1 MKKKLTATVTA
12 AALILTVAVSATGCG
27 KKATPEN
34 LLTDLNKNIKKVESV
49 SGNMKMTASM
59 GDDTGS
65 AGMSMDVDM
74 ESTRKP
80 AATHMDGEF
89 SIKYNGSDIN
99 TTIEAYA
106 LIEDDEVVTYTN
118 TNEAWSKSTS
128 DDVEDALDINAFENL
143 TKTHES
149 FKKKEDLVKVN
160 DKECFELTGKIG
172 GKYLEGIMDEDMVN
186 SFGSSGDILDEE
198 KMEKA
203 KIPCT
208 IDIYKDSILPAKIH
222 IDLKDLVQKSYA
234 DSYQNLEVED
244 YFVEIT
250 YFEYDNIKEIKV
262 PKEALEATKGSDT
275 DKDDQD
281 DDKSAKSKKATPA
294 KQSSELKDNWDSYTV
309 QINDKVLT
317 LPCEIKDLEAA
328 GLALDT
334 EDTAEDYVV
343 NAGEYEFVFF
353 KNDSGASVM
362 IDMINQT
369 DSPCKITEC
378 MVGGITVNE
387 YDLEDGTLSVIFP
400 GGIQIG
406 GAKADVLSKYGET
419 QDVYSDENFQMYT
432 WKDADPEKYYN
443 SCMIEF
449 DAPTETIYE
458 MQMQCYE

>member
-1 MKKKLTATVTA
+1 MKKKLTATMTT
-12 AALILTVAVSATGCG
+12 AALILSIAVGAAGCG

-34 LLTDLNKNIKKVESV
+34 LLKDLNENLKKVESV
-49 SGNMKMTASM
+49 SANMKMTSAM
-59 GDDTGS
+59 GDDTDS
-65 AGMSMDVDM
+65 VGMSMDVDM
-74 ESTRKP
+74 ESVRKP
-80 AATHMDGEF
+80 AATHMDGELT
-89 SIKYNGSDIN
+89 IKYNGTDIN

-118 TNEAWSKSTS
+118 MNEEWTKSTS
-128 DDVEDALDINAFENL
+128 DDVEDALDINAFEKL
-143 TKTHES
+143 SKTHES

-172 GKYLEGIMDEDMVN
+172 GKYLEGIMDEDLMN
-186 SFGSSGDILDEE
+186 SFGSSEDILDEE
-198 KMEKA
+198 EMEKA

-234 DSYQNLEVED
+234 DGYQNLDVDD

-250 YFEYDNIKEIKV
+250 YNEYDNIKEIKV
-262 PKEALEATKGSDT
+262 PKEALEAAEGSGSDT
-275 DKDDQD
+275 DDT
-281 DDKSAKSKKATPA
+281 DDKTAKAKKATPA
-294 KQSSELKDNWDSYTV
+294 QQSGELKDNWDSYTV

-328 GLALDT
+328 GLTLDT
-334 EDTAEDYVV
+334 EDTAEDYIV

-362 IDMINQT
+362 VDMINQT
-369 DSPCKITEC
+369 DSPLKITEC
-378 MVGGITVNE
+378 MVGGVTVNK
-387 YDLEDGTLSVIFP
+387 YDLEEGTLSVIFP

-406 GAKADVLSKYGET
+406 GAKADVLAKYGET
-419 QDVYSDENFQMYT
+419 DDAYSDENFQMYT

-443 SCMIEF
+443 SCMIQF
-449 DAPTETIYE
+449 DTPTETVYE